1 MCIVIDANTFS
12 KVFNTKDSNHSEFES
27 VLDWIEN
34 GKGKLVFGGTTY
46 LNEIGSRQRRIL
58 LEYKKQ
64 GKAVAL
70 NRSLVDSEED
80 AVKKLHTHGDF
91 DDPHMVA
98 IFRVSRCLLFCSG
111 DKRANRFIK
120 NQVKNVD
127 LYSGKAKP
135 PKIYSNK
142 KYGER
147 MLCDRNIA
155 TICKACR

>member
-12 KVFNTKDSNHSEFES
+12 KVFNVKDSSHSEFEP
-27 VLDWIEN
+27 VLDWIEK
-34 GKGKLVFGGTTY
+34 GKGKLVFGGSTY
-46 LNEIGSRQRRIL
+46 INEIGVRQRRIL

-64 GKAVAL
+64 GKVVTL
-70 NRSLVDSEED
+70 DKSLVDSEEGV
-80 AVKKLHTHGDF
+80 VKKLHTHKDF

-135 PKIYSNK
+135 PKIYSNRK
-142 KYGER
+142 FGSP
-147 MLCDRNIA
+147 MLCDSNIGKCCA
-155 TICKACR
+155 